1 VRTLE
6 EDLAVARDFHGHLCH
21 GMVMGV
27 RMARLGC
34 RELGIEDPTAYRD
47 LVVYVEM
54 DRCAS
59 DAVSVVCGVNLG
71 KRTLKWVDYGK
82 LAATFVDL
90 ATGRAL
96 RVAPRLEVPHAGSD
110 VDPIEFWKD
119 WTDEQLFTCRPV
131 NITIPEADKPGR
143 PIRRAVC
150 EACGEQ
156 IQDARDVVKEGRTLC
171 RACASGAYYQE

>member
-1 VRTLE
+1 MRTLE
-6 EDLAVARDFHGHLCH
+6 EDIAAAQAFHGHLCH

-34 RELGIEDPTAYRD
+34 RELGIEDPLSYRD

-59 DAVSVVCGVNLG
+59 DAVSVVCGVTLG
-71 KRTLKWVDYGK
+71 KRRLKWVDYGK

-96 RVAPRLEVPHAGSD
+96 RVAPRLEVPHVDSD
-110 VDPIEFWKD
+110 VDPIQFWKG
-119 WTDEQLFTCRPV
+119 WTDEQLFTCQPV
-131 NITIPEADKPGR
+131 KLTVPEEDRPGR
-143 PIRRAVC
+143 PVRRAVC
-150 EACGEQ
+150 AACGEQ
-156 IQDARDVVKEGRTLC
+156 IQDAREVVKEGRTLC
-171 RACASGAYYQE
+171 RACANGAYYQE